1 MDVVSIIKRQRIA
14 QDEIHTIVGAGGT
27 GDGGGAIDAGN
38 IMKPALSRGELQAA
52 SRSRASSMCQVV
64 VRISQ
69 PLQVIG
75 ATTIEEYRKYI
86 EKDKVGFWLMEAL
99 GDMASSTCNVI
110 KCVPYKKDNKRHPL
124 IST

>member
-1 MDVVSIIKRQRIA
+1 MDVVSIIKWQRIA

-52 SRSRASSMCQVV
+52 SRTRASSMCQAAH
-64 VRISQ
+64 ISQ

-86 EKDKVGFWLMEAL
+86 EKDKVGVWPWKPRE
-99 GDMASSTCNVI
+99 TW
-110 KCVPYKKDNKRHPL
+110 RHER
-124 IST
+124 IMW

>member
-1 MDVVSIIKRQRIA
+1 MDVVSIIKRQRVA

-52 SRSRASSMCQVV
+52 SRSRASSMSQVV

-86 EKDKVGFWLMEAL
+86 EKDKVGF
-99 GDMASSTCNVI
+99 
-110 KCVPYKKDNKRHPL
+110 
-124 IST
+124 